1 MRTGIKH
8 ITNGKILCLI
18 VKMIN
23 FALPVI
29 IWYIVHIEVAVKV
42 AVFLR
47 LQEYS
52 FEFLDICFSYP

>member
-1 MRTGIKH
+1 MLKMRTGIKH

-47 LQEYS
+47 L
-52 FEFLDICFSYP
+52 